1 MQGKTLMRALALA
14 TALIVL
20 IAAPALACGPAD
32 QGRPHIPTV
41 AAAIDRLL
49 PASKLPKVEIEKVK
63 ALRAQIVELMAA
75 GKEQIAREV
84 EEQAMRILGYEK
96 IFLKC
101 GPGTF
106 SWMKVK
112 SA

>member
-1 MQGKTLMRALALA
+1 MQGKTLMRALVLA
-14 TALIVL
+14 TALTAL

-32 QGRPHIPTV
+32 QGRPYTPPV

-49 PASKLPKVEIEKVK
+49 PASKLPEVEIEKIK
-63 ALRAQIVELMAA
+63 ALRAQIAELMAA
-75 GKEQIAREV
+75 GKEQMAREV
-84 EEQAMRILGYEK
+84 EKQAMHMLGYSK
-96 IFLKC
+96 VFLKC